1 MQTMP
6 APSIVPGDIVIPPEE
21 NRDRFTAEET
31 NPVKSVATDP
41 VSTFSADV
49 DTASY
54 SFVRK
59 ALMAGEIPNHDSVR
73 VEEMINYFPYDWP
86 GPETRPSRS
95 RRPSPLCRRRGM
107 PIRG

>member
-1 MQTMP
+1 MIGSRTPAVMQTMP
-6 APSIVPGDIVIPPEE
+6 APSDRCRRHRDAAPEE
-21 NRDRFTAEET
+21 NRDRFTSDET

-59 ALMAGEIPNHDSVR
+59 ALMAGEIP
-73 VEEMINYFPYDWP
+73 EP
-86 GPETRPSRS
+86 
-95 RRPSPLCRRRGM
+95 
-107 PIRG
+107 